1 LADTTLKVSPQDLSP
16 KREGARRFRQ
26 TLAAA
31 SLGAT
36 LATALAAAPVTEVTE
51 VTEVTAVAAVAAITQ
66 EPSGQA
72 AEQSAPTPVEQ
83 ALMEHWCSATR
94 ATSAGDAGAY
104 PICLSAQ
111 LQLLRSDFGRDLSR
125 LTASERRS
133 LDSVCNRIRTAEG
146 RDAYVGCLGTQLVAL
161 RNRRIR
167 SAPPPVQPAAP
178 AAPAAAAD
186 AATVPPVQ
194 PGAAATSVRTSRGS
208 PVIWI
213 GALLGTAVLAAG
225 GTVLMKRR
233 RPSARC
239 RTCGLQLQGRGDL
252 CPNCRHEAAEAQ
264 RRASTERAESERAQE
279 EAARRQREHEDEW
292 RRQKEQQDE
301 EERQRLQD
309 RARQEE
315 QTRRDE
321 EARRRAEEEA
331 QERSRFGAAEEA
343 FDPHAVLGLPADASA
358 ETIRAAYEQ
367 AKSKYDA
374 DHVAHLSAEVQEHFR
389 AKAEAVE
396 RAYLLLTTG

>member
-1 LADTTLKVSPQDLSP
+1 VSQDLSP
-16 KREGARRFRQ
+16 KREGARAFRL

-36 LATALAAAPVTEVTE
+36 LATALGAAS
-51 VTEVTAVAAVAAITQ
+51 VTAVAAATQ
-66 EPSGQA
+66 DPSSQA
-72 AEQSAPTPVEQ
+72 AEQGAPSPVEQ

-111 LQLLRSDFGRDLSR
+111 LQSLRSDFGRDLSR

-133 LDSVCNRIRTAEG
+133 VDSVCNRIRTAEG
-146 RDAYVGCLGTQLVAL
+146 RDAYVACLGAQLVAL
-161 RNRRIR
+161 RNRRNR
-167 SAPPPVQPAAP
+167 AAAPPVQLVAPPATAPPP
-178 AAPAAAAD
+178 AAD
-186 AATVPPVQ
+186 AATVPAVL
-194 PGAAATSVRTSRGS
+194 PGMADGSAPTSRDFPAIWVGALVAAA
-208 PVIWI
+208 
-213 GALLGTAVLAAG
+213 ALAAG
-225 GTVLMKRR
+225 GTVLVKRR

-252 CPNCRHEAAEAQ
+252 CPNCRHEAAEAL

-292 RRQKEQQDE
+292 RRQQERQDE

-309 RARQEE
+309 RAREEE
-315 QTRRDE
+315 QRRRDE

-331 QERSRFGAAEEA
+331 QERSRFGGPGEA

-358 ETIRAAYEQ
+358 ATIRAAYEE

-374 DHVAHLSAEVQEHFR
+374 DHVAHLSAEVQAHFR

-396 RAYLLLTTG
+396 RAYLLLTT

>member
-1 LADTTLKVSPQDLSP
+1 MADTTLKVSQDLSP
-16 KREGARRFRQ
+16 KREGARRVRL

-31 SLGAT
+31 TLGAT
-36 LATALAAAPVTEVTE
+36 CATALAAAPVT
-51 VTEVTAVAAVAAITQ
+51 AAGAITQ
-66 EPSGQA
+66 EPSSQA

-111 LQLLRSDFGRDLSR
+111 LQSLRSDFGRDLSR
-125 LTASERRS
+125 LTASERRAV
-133 LDSVCNRIRTAEG
+133 DAVCNRIRTAEG
-146 RDAYVGCLGTQLVAL
+146 RDAYVACLGAQLVTL
-161 RNRRIR
+161 RNRRGR
-167 SAPPPVQPAAP
+167 SAAPPAQAAVPPPT
-178 AAPAAAAD
+178 AD
-186 AATVPPVQ
+186 TATATAVVPGVA
-194 PGAAATSVRTSRGS
+194 GASARTSRGS
-208 PVIWI
+208 LMIWI
-213 GALLGTAVLAAG
+213 AALLAAAGLAAG
-225 GTVLMKRR
+225 ATVLMKRR
-233 RPSARC
+233 RPPTRC
-239 RTCGLQLQGRGDL
+239 RTCGLQLQGGGDL
-252 CPNCRHEAAEAQ
+252 CPNCRHEAAEAL

-279 EAARRQREHEDEW
+279 DAARRQREHEDEW
-292 RRQKEQQDE
+292 RRQKERQDE

-315 QTRRDE
+315 QARREE

-331 QERSRFGAAEEA
+331 QERSRFGAAGEA

-358 ETIRAAYEQ
+358 ETIRAAYEK

-374 DHVAHLSAEVQEHFR
+374 DHVAHLSAEVQAHFR

-396 RAYLLLTTG
+396 RAYLLLTT